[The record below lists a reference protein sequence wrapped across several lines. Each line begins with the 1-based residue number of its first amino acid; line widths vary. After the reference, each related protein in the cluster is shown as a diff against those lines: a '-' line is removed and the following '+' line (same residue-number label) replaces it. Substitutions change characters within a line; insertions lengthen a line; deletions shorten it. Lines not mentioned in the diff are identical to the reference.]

1 VNYVKEFVEIRQQIE
16 SLANEI
22 AVLVDRKN
30 IPESKTKLLKAAEL
44 LEKLKAMADNDVQE
58 AVVTRLTWLLG
69 KTELKISKLKMP
81 KKTSIK
87 S

>member
-22 AVLVDRKN
+22 AVLVERKN
-30 IPESKTKLLKAAEL
+30 VPESKAKLLKATGL
-44 LEKLKAMADNDVQE
+44 LEKLRAMAGNDVQE
-58 AVVTRLTWLLG
+58 VVVSRLTRLLG
-69 KTELKISKLKMP
+69 KTEIQIAKLKLP